1 MIKIAVCDN
10 DKITLESIA
19 RTVEKV
25 FNNAG
30 VSHKLDSYSDGNQLL
45 NNHKDKQYNIL
56 ILDVNM
62 PEKRGFEVAKK
73 ARLECKDVFIIF
85 VTSNA
90 ELVYE
95 SFDYQPFQFVRK
107 NTETGFNNDVA
118 VAVRKLIAYLRQF
131 EGTVLETSPGR
142 KSSVLYRDIMYIKSD
157 KHYLEYYISDGTVVK
172 QRGIMSEVEIELAE
186 HSFIKVHKRNL
197 VNMRYIKSIDNKML
211 EIILQNNT
219 RLEMSRN
226 CKAETEEKYIK
237 FMRSLI

>member
-10 DKITLESIA
+10 DKFTLEAMA
-19 RTVEKV
+19 RTVGKV
-25 FNNAG
+25 FDNTDM
-30 VSHKLDSYSDGNQLL
+30 SYKLDTYSDGNQLL
-45 NNHKDKQYNIL
+45 KNHKDKQYNIL
-56 ILDVNM
+56 LLDVNM
-62 PEKRGFEVAKK
+62 PEKRGFEIAKK
-73 ARLECKDVFIIF
+73 ARLVCRDAFIIF
-85 VTSNA
+85 VTSND

-95 SFDYQPFQFVRK
+95 SFDYQPFNFVRK

-157 KHYLEYYISDGTVVK
+157 KHYLEYYISDGNIVK

-211 EIILQNNT
+211 EIVLKNNT
-219 RLEMSRN
+219 KLEMSRN
-226 CKAETEEKYIK
+226 YKTETEEKYIK
-237 FMRSLI
+237 FMRSLV